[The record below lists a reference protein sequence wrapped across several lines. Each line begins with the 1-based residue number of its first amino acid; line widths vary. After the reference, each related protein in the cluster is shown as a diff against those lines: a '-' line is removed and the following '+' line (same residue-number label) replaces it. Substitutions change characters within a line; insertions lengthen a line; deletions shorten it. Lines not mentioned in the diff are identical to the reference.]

1 MVIPLRVPLKGS
13 ASGRQYAGWQP
24 RTVAM
29 EGLGNRV
36 LAGQRVPVGDGVTLN
51 ADVYTPASPGRY
63 PAVVSFGGYNTD
75 THTAGLPTG
84 TNEVGSPPVFT
95 DRGYCPVIVERRGM
109 GRSGGE
115 QVMFFDAQDV
125 DDHEKVIAWAAGQPW
140 CDGQVVLFG
149 TSYYGMTQPLV
160 AARRPPALRA
170 FFANEV
176 CTDFVRHLVH
186 FGGVPG
192 SFFLG
197 IWMGANFTAEQT
209 DRRMSPQRRALVSR
223 LTNGPLH
230 PLLGTVVHRRVAGMF
245 RTFLS
250 ATPTEFARRIYARW
264 LFDEKTRADTTIPE
278 GSTGVLGGIEVPFAV
293 VQNLGHVNLHQFG
306 SYDLFENAGT
316 PDDRK
321 WLILGPPTYALPV
334 YDWQGEALAFF
345 DHVLRGVDNGYGE
358 QPAVR
363 YWVEGADRF
372 DSATA
377 FPPTDGVVRRLHL
390 ASAGDDHA
398 VHRLDDA
405 APAAGSN
412 SWVAVPLGV
421 PVLGGLDEVAAQTLT
436 FDLTVEEDLQL
447 AGPVTA
453 RLRFS
458 CNEIDSYVVA
468 RLSRVDGRG
477 VDHPLSLGV
486 VRPVARTEDTARNTS
501 MEVAIDLGRREPLVP
516 GVPVTLR
523 FSLTAG
529 PTLLRA
535 GDRLR
540 LRLASRT
547 DLLRSDVS
555 EGRMQVDLPVPP
567 YLCRN
572 TVHFGGESWIDVTAV
587 PAVQGDPRAVR
598 PEYDTTPNPEDR
610 TWTHR

>member
-1 MVIPLRVPLKGS
+1 MVALSLPNGFVMATFLRVPLKGS
-13 ASGRQYAGWQP
+13 RSGRQYAGWRP

-51 ADVYTPASPGRY
+51 ADVYTPATPGRF
-63 PAVVSFGGYNTD
+63 PAVVCFGGYSTE
-75 THTAGLPTG
+75 THTAGIPTG
-84 TNEVGSPPVFT
+84 TNEVGAPPVFT

-115 QVMFFDAQDV
+115 QVMFFEAQDV
-125 DDHEKVIAWAAGQPW
+125 DDHEEVIAWAAEQPW
-140 CDGQVVLFG
+140 CNGEVVLFG
-149 TSYYGMTQPLV
+149 TSYYGMSQLLI
-160 AARRPPALRA
+160 AARRPPALKA

-197 IWMGANFTAEQT
+197 LWMGANFTEDQYT
-209 DRRMSPQRRALVSR
+209 KRVSPTRRALLSQ

-230 PLLGTVVHRRVAGMF
+230 PLVEKVVHHRITGMF
-245 RTFLS
+245 ATFLS
-250 ATPTEFARRIYARW
+250 ATPTEFVRRIYAHW
-264 LFDEKTRADTTIPE
+264 MFDEKTRADATIPE
-278 GSTGVLGGIEVPFAV
+278 GSTGVLGAIEVPFTV
-293 VQNLGHVNLHQFG
+293 VQNLGHFNLHQFG

-316 PDDRK
+316 PPDRR
-321 WLILGPPTYALPV
+321 WMILGPPTYALPV

-345 DHVLRGVDNGYGE
+345 DHVLREVDNGYAE
-358 QPAVR
+358 QAPVR
-363 YWVEGADRF
+363 YWLEGAERF
-372 DSATA
+372 DTATA

-390 ASAGDDHA
+390 GSAGDDLA
-398 VHRLDDA
+398 THRLHA
-405 APAAGSN
+405 AATPGGTN

-421 PVLGGLDEVAAQTLT
+421 PVLGGLDEVANQTLT
-436 FDLTVEEDLQL
+436 FEMAVDEDLQL
-447 AGPVTA
+447 AGPVTT

-458 CNEIDSYVVA
+458 SNEIDSYVVA
-468 RLSRVDGRG
+468 RLSRVAGDGK
-477 VDHPLSLGV
+477 DHPLSLGGI
-486 VRPVARTEDTARNTS
+486 RAVARTEDAARSTS
-501 MEVAIDLGRREPLVP
+501 MEIAIDLGHRDPLVP
-516 GVPVTLR
+516 DVPVTLR

-567 YLCRN
+567 YLSRN
-572 TVHFGGESWIDVTAV
+572 TVHFGGESWIDVTTV
-587 PAVQGDPRAVR
+587 PTVPRGN
-598 PEYDTTPNPEDR
+598 DDR
-610 TWTHR
+610 RLDR